1 MKKLVIG
8 LFIALASSLALADSV
23 IIEASDVNGVNGGK
37 NGQGFLM
44 KYGKT
49 WTQNF
54 ESDVQYQTTQT
65 QGTNAMSTRIEMG
78 AVPSYDFGFAKV
90 YTRAAYGEK
99 FNTTGNFAYY
109 SVEPGIIVPIS
120 HGFSTRVGYRYRNA
134 VDSDKFAD
142 QTNTLRVGMRYDFDK
157 SNAVNLRNDRVR
169 GDVNQNI
176 WALSY
181 IRSF

>member
-1 MKKLVIG
+1 MKKLLIG

-23 IIEASDVNGVNGGK
+23 IVEGSTVAGVNGGK
-37 NGQGFLM
+37 DGQGFLM
-44 KYGKT
+44 KYGKN

-54 ESDVQYQTTQT
+54 ETDVQYQTTQT
-65 QGTNAMSTRIEMG
+65 AGTNAMSTRIEVG
-78 AVPSYDFGFAKV
+78 AIPSYNIGFGTV
-90 YTRAAYGEK
+90 YARAAYGEK

-109 SVEPGIIVPIS
+109 SVEPGIIIPLGS
-120 HGFSTRVGYRYRNA
+120 GFSTRFGYRYRNS

-142 QTNTLRVGMRYDFDK
+142 QTNTARAGVRYDFDK
-157 SNAVNLRNDRVR
+157 SNAVNLRYDRVR